1 MFYFIQAAHLWAW
14 CSCQAPAALTRWWNL
29 VGSKPARRG
38 WHLCMEGWW
47 GLLFCFCCRICVAE
61 PCGIALVEAW
71 AALGGCRQQVP
82 GRGACIPWVPGWK
95 SMPTMDAQA
104 GEHVKR
110 VPRMGACTGGA
121 QAGGVR
127 CGYPGEEQRG
137 PPREERVYRQPYGAL
152 LLWGA
157 PGSFPARWGTRPGW
171 WSWDGNWNQK
181 GLGMMA
187 WEVAKLTPSSVFSP
201 CAHHLYCSSA
211 DRPCGSCSSVALLSW
226 PAGSEQA
233 WIRFISE

>member
-29 VGSKPARRG
+29 VGSAPARRG

-82 GRGACIPWVPGWK
+82 GRGACKAGTQDGSMYWGCPGRECAMWAPRRGAAWAPRRGACLPPALRGSAALGSTWVFPCQVRH
-95 SMPTMDAQA
+95 QA
-104 GEHVKR
+104 GLVELRWELKSER
-110 VPRMGACTGGA
+110 IGDDGLRGGKA
-121 QAGGVR
+121 
-127 CGYPGEEQRG
+127 E
-137 PPREERVYRQPYGAL
+137 
-152 LLWGA
+152 
-157 PGSFPARWGTRPGW
+157 
-171 WSWDGNWNQK
+171 
-181 GLGMMA
+181 
-187 WEVAKLTPSSVFSP
+187 
-201 CAHHLYCSSA
+201 HHLYRSSA
-211 DRPCGSCSSVALLSW
+211 DRPCGSCLSVALLSW